1 MAFVDIKSK
10 MHN

>member
-1 MAFVDIKSK
+1 MNAVKSK